1 MITLS
6 RHRFF
11 DGSIRLFGRILNV
24 GRLGRVSRKECKLS
38 DEHSAAK
45 GAKKL
50 PSLLE
55 KLADARFLV
64 LMLSFFC
71 YLDIWLLQSGVD
83 PTKIA
88 LQAGYE
94 ALKNLSVFSAVLF
107 VLSYSLLMAGFFP
120 VLRKIIGLARLYVRS
135 SVTLSNRSPD
145 GQRLSD
151 WSIAFIV
158 LSAYDLILGCFT
170 TAPAYRGL
178 SMFVLDF
185 LQYEGVAAVVFR
197 LCVVFL
203 WLACLAL
210 SFEVDDPS
218 PRNA

>member
-1 MITLS
+1 MTPI
-6 RHRFF
+6 
-11 DGSIRLFGRILNV
+11 
-24 GRLGRVSRKECKLS
+24 KESKLS

-55 KLADARFLV
+55 KLADAKFLI
-64 LMLSFFC
+64 LMLSFIC
-71 YLDIWLLQSGVD
+71 YLDIWLLQAGVD

-94 ALKNLSVFSAVLF
+94 ALKNVSVFSAVLF

-120 VLRKIIGLARLYVRS
+120 VLRKVIGLAQLYVRS

-145 GQRLSD
+145 EQRLSD

-158 LSAYDLILGCFT
+158 FSAYDLILGYFT
-170 TAPAYRGL
+170 AAPGYRGI
-178 SMFVLDF
+178 SMFVLDI
-185 LQYEGVAAVVFR
+185 LQSDGVAVVVFR
-197 LCVVFL
+197 LSVVFL
-203 WLACLAL
+203 WLVCLAL

>member
-1 MITLS
+1 M
-6 RHRFF
+6 
-11 DGSIRLFGRILNV
+11 
-24 GRLGRVSRKECKLS
+24 S
-38 DEHSAAK
+38 DEHSTAK

-71 YLDIWLLQSGVD
+71 YLDIWLLQAGVD

-94 ALKNLSVFSAVLF
+94 ALKNLPVFSAVLF

-120 VLRKIIGLARLYVRS
+120 VLRKIIGFVQLYVRS
-135 SVTLSNRSPD
+135 SITLSNRSPD

-158 LSAYDLILGCFT
+158 LSAYDLVLGYFIA
-170 TAPAYRGL
+170 APAYRGL

-185 LQYEGVAAVVFR
+185 LQSDGVAVVVFR
-197 LCVVFL
+197 LSIVFL
-203 WLACLAL
+203 WLVCLAL
-210 SFEVDDPS
+210 TFEVDDPS
-218 PRNA
+218 PSDA